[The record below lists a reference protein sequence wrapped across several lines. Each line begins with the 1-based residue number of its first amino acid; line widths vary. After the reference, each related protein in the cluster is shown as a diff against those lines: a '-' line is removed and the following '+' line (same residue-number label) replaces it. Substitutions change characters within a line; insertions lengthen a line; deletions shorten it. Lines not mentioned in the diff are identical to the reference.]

1 MIILI
6 VYQFIKWFFLN
17 RGRNRRRRR
26 GGRKYRKVKL
36 RFKAN
41 AAGEG
46 QTNTYNTGSHDNTV
60 TMPSATTSAA
70 NGGSHGNISYLTP
83 ANSST
88 SNRNTTVSLSSA
100 THNTFQQDNN
110 VFLSQRASTPVT
122 MVTDNTHS
130 ASESEGVC
138 CHAVHPM
145 AHSSCLFREIS
156 LDVQFYAFVLLCVS
170 YASLLLQ
177 VFKWGKKA
185 KFVSC

>member
-1 MIILI
+1 M
-6 VYQFIKWFFLN
+6 FFFN

-88 SNRNTTVSLSSA
+88 SSRNTTASLSSA

-110 VFLSQRASTPVT
+110 VLVITFPTVFILLHFNKRQIL
-122 MVTDNTHS
+122 
-130 ASESEGVC
+130 
-138 CHAVHPM
+138 
-145 AHSSCLFREIS
+145 LFSPFEN
-156 LDVQFYAFVLLCVS
+156 LKQ
-170 YASLLLQ
+170 
-177 VFKWGKKA
+177 
-185 KFVSC
+185 

>member
-1 MIILI
+1 
-6 VYQFIKWFFLN
+6 VYQFIKCFFLN

-88 SNRNTTVSLSSA
+88 SSRNTTASLSSA

-110 VFLSQRASTPVT
+110 VFLSQPAALALNLSFTFLYFLP
-122 MVTDNTHS
+122 
-130 ASESEGVC
+130 
-138 CHAVHPM
+138 PLLLL
-145 AHSSCLFREIS
+145 LFRP
-156 LDVQFYAFVLLCVS
+156 L
-170 YASLLLQ
+170 
-177 VFKWGKKA
+177 FKKKHLIN
-185 KFVSC
+185 